1 MERGDNLKKLST
13 SIDGL
18 DTLFHGGIHLNSSP
32 DKGVIVLIKGT
43 KGCNKTLLAMQL
55 MHGLTCSII
64 NQDISQSHSA
74 NFISLN
80 KSKTDLSDMYYD
92 LIITRLI
99 KLFCDEWSQLKELP
113 EDQYIQNKKLILECF
128 TDIISCIFKAVTE
141 TEKDAVGFFKNMNI
155 IELIVNRVIYYN
167 PRTNNLH
174 YRRIQNNYDYIR
186 GNYGDGEDNKY
197 SSRMIENN
205 EDVVKIN
212 KVIDGINKGSKGH
225 LPFHIDDILE
235 VKFKEDYKDTLL
247 DHQLNED
254 YEQHPLTLVQNI
266 INMLGSGTLSSS
278 CLVIDGFS
286 RLLTNELV
294 HLPYAKIEQ
303 LLRKKTKVAILVFD
317 ERTEA
322 KMNADIIIDMR
333 KTEATE
339 EEYVYHELQISKSV
353 FQTMAYGWHQY
364 KKRDTGIDV
373 FPSIHM
379 LLSKRNYLPYKLLT
393 MHNNILEE
401 SYDDYLGYVEYAHSV
416 GKRDYKKEV
425 SKYYELKVQREY
437 NLLFHL
443 ASSCN
448 MNNSS
453 SNNNID
459 DLKNVLWGNIYLNRF
474 SASIPN
480 IVHGWEDHF
489 PSTAIIGNPN
499 SYKRQFAIAG
509 AFHAAQRKEHTIFIL
524 FDKNEADM
532 RRRMRCP
539 ALKNIKVACQENNSN
554 CFTCEDINKAKCGL
568 RNCFACYKYIHFFQ
582 IRMGCISAE
591 EFFDAL
597 LKQISCFSDVAE
609 KKPCHIVIDDLQK
622 IDYSFPFL
630 KKTPLFLSTLVT
642 LCRQNY
648 AELKMICDKR
658 ASLVG
663 ELCSLSDNVLCIHRD
678 EADKYSLEI
687 YMERNFGGIDSTGL
701 AKYIIS
707 DTKILFS
714 CQKGKFK
721 MNNKVVKAKAIGS
734 MKEYWRKSYNVIDKK
749 RRTISIKDND
759 KKD

>member
-1 MERGDNLKKLST
+1 M
-13 SIDGL
+13 
-18 DTLFHGGIHLNSSP
+18 
-32 DKGVIVLIKGT
+32 
-43 KGCNKTLLAMQL
+43 
-55 MHGLTCSII
+55 
-64 NQDISQSHSA
+64 
-74 NFISLN
+74 
-80 KSKTDLSDMYYD
+80 
-92 LIITRLI
+92 
-99 KLFCDEWSQLKELP
+99 
-113 EDQYIQNKKLILECF
+113 
-128 TDIISCIFKAVTE
+128 
-141 TEKDAVGFFKNMNI
+141 
-155 IELIVNRVIYYN
+155 
-167 PRTNNLH
+167 
-174 YRRIQNNYDYIR
+174 IR
-186 GNYGDGEDNKY
+186 
-197 SSRMIENN
+197 NN
-205 EDVVKIN
+205 EDVAIIN
-212 KVIDGINKGSKGH
+212 EVIKSINNGIKGH

-235 VKFKEDYKDTLL
+235 VKFKEDYKESLL

-254 YEQHPLTLVQNI
+254 FEQHPLTLVQDI
-266 INMLGSGTLSSS
+266 INMLDSGTLSSS

-286 RLLTNELV
+286 RLLTDELV
-294 HLPYAKIEQ
+294 HLPYTRIEQ

-333 KTEATE
+333 KTEATD
-339 EEYVYHELQISKSV
+339 EEYVYHEIQISKSV

-401 SYDDYLGYVEYAHSV
+401 SYEDYLGHVEYTHSV
-416 GKRDYKKEV
+416 SKERDYKEEV
-425 SKYYELKVQREY
+425 SKYYRLKERREY

-443 ASSCN
+443 AASCN
-448 MNNSS
+448 MNNSPS
-453 SNNNID
+453 SNNID
-459 DLKNVLWGNIYLNRF
+459 NLKNVLWGNIYLDRL
-474 SASIPN
+474 SGLIPN

-499 SYKRQFAIAG
+499 SHKRQLVIAG
-509 AFHAAQRKEHTIFIL
+509 AFHAAQRKEHTVFIL

-539 ALKNIKVACQENNSN
+539 ALKNIEVVCQDNNSN
-554 CFTCEDINKAKCGL
+554 CLICEDINKTKCGL
-568 RNCFACYKYIHFFQ
+568 RNCFTCYKYIHFFQ

-663 ELCSLSDNVLCIHRD
+663 ELCSLSDNVLCIYRD
-678 EADKYSLEI
+678 EADTDSLEV

-701 AKYIIS
+701 AKY
-707 DTKILFS
+707 KILKTNDLFF
-714 CQKGKFK
+714 CKDGEFV
-721 MNNKVVKAKAIGS
+721 MNDEHIEVMPIGS
-734 MKEYWRKSYNVIDKK
+734 MKEFWRKSYNITEKK
-749 RRTISIKDND
+749 HRTILNKGD
-759 KKD
+759 KPKEE